1 MYLSDNE
8 LKAALDDGT
17 LIVEPRPQII
27 DASSI
32 DVHLGPIESV
42 TIWDEAQW
50 ERDER
55 AAGHDPAVHLG
66 PYNYR
71 EFSTRYQCP
80 PPDYERGSEAL
91 VMRKGKD
98 EVWVRPGGFLLWM
111 TEERIGTP
119 EESPKFICF
128 IDGKS
133 TKARTG
139 IVVHLTAPTI
149 HAGWSGNVVL
159 EIKNLG
165 DLTCRRLGGVVTCAT
180 VICAMASP
188 GLRMDTTAK
197 SQTHGQTKATGESR

>member
-8 LKAALDDGT
+8 LKAALDDGS
-17 LIVEPRPQII
+17 LIVEPRPKII

-42 TIWDEAQW
+42 SIWNKVQW

-55 AAGHDPAVHLG
+55 SAGHDPAVHLG

-71 EFSTRYQCP
+71 DFSRRYQCP
-80 PPDYERGSEAL
+80 PPEYSRESNAL

-98 EVWVRPGGFLLWM
+98 EIFVRPGGFLLWM

-119 EESPKFICF
+119 EGDPKFICF

-149 HAGWSGNVVL
+149 HAGWNGNVVL

-165 DLTCRRLGGVVTCAT
+165 DFTFIL
-180 VICAMASP
+180 SP
-188 GLRMDTTAK
+188 GDAIAQITVAQVTTPPSHKYTTAR
-197 SQTHGQTKATGESR
+197 SQTHGQTKATGEGR